1 MQRKCHKCNKLFTPE
16 PASRTLCYE
25 CMPGEEPTLPGKLD
39 KDMVAQIK
47 KKDEA
52 AKQHYY
58 KKYISR
64 KARMPM
70 EKKKCQECGKEFEA
84 NALQR
89 KYCYECRPSTVKKE
103 AAPVVSESIARVT
116 FNPTVEDEIKPIATS
131 VLVKTFKD
139 TMITRDD
146 FIRMMEEEF
155 KDIMALFKNKNK
167 AYGDNKG
174 EDTLRNFR
182 KAANL
187 LGGDTYPNMFIAAEV
202 YKIKHNEALAKGI
215 EVSECAERLRDN
227 ILYSLFQ
234 LAMVKEFNKSKV
246 GGGLNG

>member
-1 MQRKCHKCNKLFTPE
+1 MQRKCHKCNKLFTPD

-25 CMPGEEPTLPGKLD
+25 CMPGEEPVLQSKVDETMAEQIEKGKD
-39 KDMVAQIK
+39 
-47 KKDEA
+47 
-52 AKQHYY
+52 
-58 KKYISR
+58 R
-64 KARMPM
+64 KPM
-70 EKKKCQECGKEFEA
+70 EKKKCLECGKTFET

-89 KYCYECRPSTVKKE
+89 KYCYECRPSTVKKA
-103 AAPVVSESIARVT
+103 AAPVVSEPIARVT

-131 VLVKTFKD
+131 VLIKTSKD

-146 FIRMMEEEF
+146 FIQMMEEEF
-155 KDIMALFKNKNK
+155 KDIMALFKTKNK
-167 AYGDNKG
+167 AYGDKEG
-174 EDTLRNFR
+174 GDTLHNFR

-202 YKIKHNEALAKGI
+202 YKIKHNEALSKGI

-246 GGGLNG
+246 GGGLNE